1 MIYTVTISPCLDYKM
16 VVDDFEIGKINRSAK
31 QLLVPGGKGINVSFV
46 LKNLGIDSVVLGFKA
61 GFIGNTI
68 ENMVK
73 EKGLKTNFI
82 ETIGESRINVKILSK
97 EESAINGA
105 GPIPS
110 EENIQE
116 LKSVL
121 CKADSND
128 IVVLSGSVPY
138 SIHEGKLFKELI
150 EELNKKN
157 VKVFLD
163 TSGKTLSEGIKSK
176 PFLIK
181 PNIEELEEIF
191 DDKITNNDELINV
204 LYKLNDNGIKNTIVS
219 IGEKG
224 ALLCSEN
231 KELIYVEAPKGKAV
245 STVGAGDS
253 LVAGFLSYYVKNKS
267 LKECLEYGVCAGS
280 ATVFSHHLAT
290 KEEIDKLFL
299 NLKR

>member
-16 VVDDFEIGKINRSAK
+16 VVDNFEIGNINRSTK

-46 LKNLGIDSVVLGFKA
+46 LKNLGVESIVLGFKA

-68 ENMVK
+68 ENMVND
-73 EKGLKTNFI
+73 EGLKTYFV
-82 ETIGESRINVKILSK
+82 ETAGESRINVKILSK

-116 LKSVL
+116 LKSIL
-121 CKADSND
+121 LKANSND

-138 SIHEGKLFKELI
+138 SIHDGKLFKEII
-150 EELNKKN
+150 EDLNSRN
-157 VKVFLD
+157 VKVILD
-163 TSGKTLSEGIKSK
+163 TSGKTLIEGIKSK

-181 PNIEELEEIF
+181 PNIDELEELF
-191 DDKITNNDELINV
+191 GYKINNEEELIKT
-204 LYKLNDNGIKNTIVS
+204 LYKLNDKGIKNTIVS

-224 ALLCSEN
+224 ALFCTEN
-231 KELIYVEAPKGKAV
+231 KELIFVEAPKGKAI

-253 LVAGFLSYYVKNKS
+253 LVAGFLSYYVNNKS
-267 LKECLEYGVCAGS
+267 LKESLEYGVCAGS

-299 NLKR
+299 SLKR

>member
-16 VVDDFEIGKINRSAK
+16 VVDNFEIGNINRSTK

-46 LKNLGIDSVVLGFKA
+46 LKNLGVESIVLGFKA

-68 ENMVK
+68 ENMVND
-73 EKGLKTNFI
+73 EGLKTYFV
-82 ETIGESRINVKILSK
+82 ETAGESRINVKILSK

-116 LKSVL
+116 LKSIL
-121 CKADSND
+121 LKANSND

-138 SIHEGKLFKELI
+138 SIHDGKLFKEII
-150 EELNKKN
+150 EDLNSRN
-157 VKVFLD
+157 VKVILD
-163 TSGKTLSEGIKSK
+163 TSGKTLIEGIKSK

-181 PNIEELEEIF
+181 PNI
-191 DDKITNNDELINV
+191 DE
-204 LYKLNDNGIKNTIVS
+204 LYKLNDKGIKNTIVS

-224 ALLCSEN
+224 ALLCTGN
-231 KELIYVEAPKGKAV
+231 KELIFVEAPKGKAI

-253 LVAGFLSYYVKNKS
+253 LVAGFLSYYVNNKS
-267 LKECLEYGVCAGS
+267 LKESLEYGVCAGS

-299 NLKR
+299 SLKR